1 MGNYSFFNKTT
12 FIGRIEGNLEDK
24 YEIVSEIGSG
34 AYARALKIQNKI
46 TKEKKHYL
54 KTIQM

>member
-46 TKEKKHYL
+46 TKEMYACKE
-54 KTIQM
+54 